1 MPSILKRCLLFWIGF
16 CYWMKPYTMSR
27 NVGNGTT
34 QPCVTTSP
42 EIVSCV
48 IAMDTWCNSRTARN
62 RVRTSN
68 FPTWFLG
75 PFSTR
80 PLELERS
87 LGTRLPAGFQLEPC
101 HRLLAVWKRQTVIK
115 TRAMPVSLRS
125 RAQVPATPAGDFA
138 SKLNWIKVTLRARS
152 MDCIFQ
158 WEYMK

>member
-1 MPSILKRCLLFWIGF
+1 MLIILDWVLLLNEALHHVTQCRKWNYSTLRYYFPWNCF
-16 CYWMKPYTMSR
+16 VRYC
-27 NVGNGTT
+27 NGHVMQFTHCA
-34 QPCVTTSP
+34 Q
-42 EIVSCV
+42 SCS
-48 IAMDTWCNSRTARN
+48 DLHL
-62 RVRTSN
+62 
-68 FPTWFLG
+68 PTWFLG